1 MRKSVTSWQ
10 HTRKVLFTSVATAV
24 LAVPF
29 SGTAIAQEETPQAE
43 ENSSNLVLDSVVI
56 TARKREEN
64 LQDVPIAVTGIG
76 AEKLRD
82 EQITDLSEIAA
93 QVPSFTFQS
102 QNSMESEMFI
112 RGVGSVRLNGATSD
126 PSIGTF
132 LNEVYVGR
140 RGAATPPIFD
150 LARVEVLRG
159 PQGTLFGKNIVGGA
173 INLITA
179 TPQSEFDAGG
189 SISLGNYSSILG
201 EGFVTGPISENMA
214 GRLAVY
220 REAHDGYATNIINGQ
235 ELEDKNAFAGRGSL
249 LWDLSDDVTLSL
261 IADYSQDRSG
271 GPSRHAVDDPN
282 QAGFGFI
289 TPNIPEDPRVNVSPY
304 QQYADRD
311 TAGLTAR
318 LDWDF
323 GPVAL
328 TYLSAVRY
336 GEGAG
341 RWTQAGAGSP
351 PSLTD
356 STLTQNEMYQGFTQE
371 LRLTSDPANS
381 LRWIVGGYF
390 LNENVTRKSQNTAIS
405 FLPGGP
411 GGTRDTLDGDN
422 IFIGHSGTR
431 SYALFGEAEY
441 DLSDTLTLA
450 VGGRYTTDEKDL
462 RSQAVVLD
470 VGMPGD
476 LFSPA
481 PLRAP
486 YDVTVEDSWSEFTPK
501 VALNWQP
508 AEDVL
513 LYASYASGYKGGGW
527 QGATANAFAASEAY
541 NPETA
546 ATYEVG
552 LKADWF
558 DSRLRTNLAAFYTD
572 FKDLQVELL
581 DDVNLTLV
589 VANAADAVI
598 QGFEFEVTGQAT
610 DWLTLFASGSLLDAE
625 YKDYIDPLRNIDY
638 SGNKLQRTPEY
649 QFSAGGNVRHP
660 LTNSLDFVAALNYS
674 YQDAMFWGPDNTNV
688 EDGYGILNG
697 RIGVEAAD
705 GRWKLNLW
713 GKNMT
718 DELYRVSIIPFVGDE
733 VSVFG
738 TPQTYGVRLSVR
750 M

>member
-1 MRKSVTSWQ
+1 MIKSMKNWHFTK
-10 HTRKVLFTSVATAV
+10 RALFSTVAAAV
-24 LAVPF
+24 LAIPF
-29 SGTAIAQEETPQAE
+29 PGVANAQDEPQQAE
-43 ENSSNLVLDSVVI
+43 QESRNLVLDNLVI

-76 AEKLRD
+76 SEELRE

-93 QVPSFTFQS
+93 KVPSFTFQS

-179 TPQSEFDAGG
+179 APKDEFDAGG
-189 SISLGNYSSILG
+189 SISLGNYSSVLA
-201 EGFVTGPISENMA
+201 EGFVTGPISENMS

-249 LWDLSDDVTLSL
+249 LWDISDDITLSL
-261 IADYSQDRSG
+261 IADYSQDRAG
-271 GPSRHAVDDPN
+271 GPNRHAVDDPN

-311 TAGLTAR
+311 TAGLTGR

-336 GEGAG
+336 GEGDG

-356 STLTQNEMYQGFTQE
+356 STLTQHEMYQGLTQE
-371 LRLTSDPANS
+371 LRLTSDPDNRF
-381 LRWIVGGYF
+381 RWIVGGYF
-390 LNENVTRKSQNTAIS
+390 LNENVTRTSQNTAIS

-411 GGTRDTLDGDN
+411 GGTRDSLDGDN
-422 IFIGHSGTR
+422 IFVGHSGTK

-441 DLSDTLTLA
+441 DITDTLTLA
-450 VGGRYTTDEKDL
+450 VGGRYTTDEKEL
-462 RSQAVVLD
+462 RSQAIVLD

-481 PLRAP
+481 PLQSP
-486 YDVTVEDSWSEFTPK
+486 YDVSVDESWSEFTPK
-501 VALNWQP
+501 IALNWQ
-508 AEDVL
+508 ATEDALV
-513 LYASYASGYKGGGW
+513 YASYASGYKGGGW
-527 QGATANAFAASEAY
+527 QGATANAIAASTAY
-541 NPETA
+541 NPENA
-546 ATYEVG
+546 ATYEIG

-558 DSRLRTNLAAFYTD
+558 ENRLRTNLAAFYTD
-572 FKDLQVELL
+572 FSDLQVELL

-598 QGFEFEVTGQAT
+598 QGFEFEVSGKPT
-610 DWLTLFASGSLLDAE
+610 DWLNLFASGSLLDTE
-625 YKDYIDPLRNIDY
+625 YKDYIDPLRGIDY
-638 SGNKLQRTPEY
+638 SGNELQRTPEY
-649 QFSAGGNVRHP
+649 QFAVGGNVRQP
-660 LTNSLDFVAALNYS
+660 LNDAIDFVAALNYS
-674 YQDAMFWGPDNTNV
+674 YQDQMFWGPDNTNF

-705 GRWKLNLW
+705 GKWKLSLW
-713 GKNMT
+713 GKNMA

-738 TPQTYGVRLSVR
+738 APQTYGVRLSVR